1 MRHRS
6 VVPML
11 VLAAAVASIA
21 HAEEPALPETALG
34 TVDVTGSGGG
44 VYVQSVYVAV
54 KPGRERAD
62 AAAYEIVRNDLRLSG
77 QFDPGADPSA
87 PPTLADKDGAVDLE
101 ALKAITADVVVRVST
116 EDTGSVSALTAHV
129 FLPKSGK
136 KEAAF
141 KRTVLARADDARMSA
156 HRLSDAV
163 MGALTGR
170 AGAFAS
176 RLAFVARA
184 GSGQQVFVGDADG
197 YGIRGYGP
205 KDQVALSPEFGPGDS
220 VYYALS
226 TASGPFRFTEGESA
240 QPVVWPIVKGNVLGV
255 AFSHEKTTLALSVS
269 TGRGSEIVVRA
280 KDGTTQ
286 TLASPP
292 NAHHP
297 AFGPK
302 DVLAWVAGNPP
313 RVHVGGVPISP
324 ANINASSPT
333 FCDSPQGLL
342 IAYSLQAGRDSAIYV
357 SDVKGGGLRRLT
369 SSGYDEAPACSADG
383 RLIAFVARRG
393 KEPGIYV
400 MPITAPGHLHK
411 IASTLGSGL
420 HWSRPLADVK

>member
-1 MRHRS
+1 MHRS
-6 VVPML
+6 FAL
-11 VLAAAVASIA
+11 RSITLLFLVASA
-21 HAEEPALPETALG
+21 TLADEPALPETALG

-54 KPGRERAD
+54 KPGREQAD
-62 AAAYEIVRNDLRLSG
+62 AAIYRIVRNDLRLSG
-77 QFDPGADPSA
+77 QFDPGAEQSA
-87 PPTLADKDGAVDLE
+87 PPTLADKDGTPDPE
-101 ALKAITADVVVRVST
+101 GLKAITADVVVRVST
-116 EDTGSVSALTAHV
+116 EDTGSVSALTAQV
-129 FLPKSGK
+129 YLPKSGK
-136 KEAAF
+136 KDAAF

-156 HRLSDAV
+156 HRLSDAI

-226 TASGPFRFTEGESA
+226 TSSGPFRFTEGESA

-255 AFSHEKTTLALSVS
+255 AFSHEKTTLALTVS
-269 TGRGSEIVVRA
+269 TGNGSEIVVRG
-280 KDGTTQ
+280 KDGATQ
-286 TLASPP
+286 TLSSLP

-302 DVLAWVAGNPP
+302 DVLAWVAGSPP
-313 RVHVGGVPISP
+313 RVYVAGAPISP
-324 ANINASSPT
+324 ANLNASSPT

-342 IAYSLQAGRDSAIYV
+342 VAYSLQAGRDSAIYV

-369 SSGYDEAPACSADG
+369 SGGYDEAPACSADG

-393 KEPGIYV
+393 KDPGIYV
-400 MPITAPGHLHK
+400 MPINAPGHVHK
-411 IASTLGSGL
+411 IANTVGSGL
-420 HWSRPLADVK
+420 HWSRPVNDVK